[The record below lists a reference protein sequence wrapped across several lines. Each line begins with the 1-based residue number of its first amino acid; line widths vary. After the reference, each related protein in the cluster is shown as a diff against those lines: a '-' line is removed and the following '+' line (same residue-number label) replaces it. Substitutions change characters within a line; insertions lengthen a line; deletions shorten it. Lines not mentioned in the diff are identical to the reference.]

1 MYEPLSLGGRSF
13 LISWDLPGGGGKRV
27 GAMKKK
33 NGFKRGKEKTLG
45 LKDGSLK
52 NPFKFCNSN
61 RNKSNFSLGKSNT
74 LSHFLFFLSLFLS
87 FAFLFFSF
95 LFFGGGGVLWTQ
107 GGFII
112 YDRNPLPPP
121 PPPPSKNEGAISLA
135 LFQEYDEE
143 KYSPR

>member
-13 LISWDLPGGGGKRV
+13 LISWDLPGGGGEE
-27 GAMKKK
+27 GWCHEKK

-95 LFFGGGGVLWTQ
+95 LFFFFWGGGGVYHLQ
-107 GGFII
+107 
-112 YDRNPLPPP
+112 PEPAPPPP

>member
-13 LISWDLPGGGGKRV
+13 LISWDLPGGGGEE
-27 GAMKKK
+27 GWCHEKK

-74 LSHFLFFLSLFLS
+74 LSHFLFFIFPLSLS
-87 FAFLFFSF
+87 FFCFPFLFFSF
-95 LFFGGGGVLWTQ
+95 FFFLGGGGSSGHQ
-107 GGFII
+107 GAFSYTTGT
-112 YDRNPLPPP
+112 PSPPP
-121 PPPPSKNEGAISLA
+121 TTTIQK
-135 LFQEYDEE
+135 
-143 KYSPR
+143 